1 MGRIEILHCSGLAA
15 APRVAGCDRLGW
27 RPAAVSPPRFRTIQV
42 CPKDFPAM
50 LRQSDGAAPAHF
62 VGGVT
67 MSERAI
73 DERQGWDS
81 DIVGVGPGSR
91 SIQSCFSR

>member
-1 MGRIEILHCSGLAA
+1 
-15 APRVAGCDRLGW
+15 
-27 RPAAVSPPRFRTIQV
+27 
-42 CPKDFPAM
+42 M

-81 DIVGVGPGSR
+81 DIVGVGPGVALHSVLLLPVTFL
-91 SIQSCFSR
+91 CVWVPA

>member
-1 MGRIEILHCSGLAA
+1 
-15 APRVAGCDRLGW
+15 
-27 RPAAVSPPRFRTIQV
+27 
-42 CPKDFPAM
+42 M